1 MSEICES
8 LINDYLAGSLSQNEM
23 EEGLSSIFQLSSNT
37 CTEAQ
42 YFIHELYKNN
52 KLDDEQFKVLS
63 EIVSRVNINTTLNST
78 KATTDISYFNEDKT
92 LQLTEDL
99 SEPGK
104 DVSGSSDQTVIIRTD
119 TAMPVSDYKIE
130 NATDT
135 NPPSN
140 PKAKNNKPVDSS
152 NNETVITPKTR
163 LRHENLGLGATLKN
177 RFVLLERLG
186 QGGMGV
192 VYKAKDLLKVEAR
205 DKDPYVAIKVLTEA
219 FKKYSGSFI
228 ALQREASKAQR
239 LAHPN
244 IATVY
249 DFDRDGDTVFMTME
263 YLQGRPLN
271 RLIKELPQKP
281 IKQEQSLYIIEQL
294 CHGLAYAH
302 EKKLIHSDFK
312 PGNCFILNDG
322 AVKLLDFGIARA
334 STAAGEEKEQTMFD
348 PAKLSAVT
356 PAYATPEM
364 FAGMSPDPRDDI
376 YGLACVAYQLLAEGK
391 HPYNKVAAPKIKEL
405 GIKPKPIKGLDR
417 RQQKTLMK
425 ALTVNR
431 EERVPTVEKFL
442 EGIQSRKSYGKQ
454 LILGALFLFVI
465 GIGVGYQPYLQF
477 QEEQALYDKIEK
489 IKAGDKA
496 LMIETIWSLEQ
507 LNEEQQQILSV
518 GLRREIITF
527 FQDRIKSVFRPQDGL
542 YDYPQALSLLKQA
555 KQHYPDSVALSTIE
569 DQVKEQ
575 RDRLMS
581 SLISLYNRYV
591 ASKSLIKTE
600 TGEDLTTVLP
610 LLKKVDPKH
619 YLLKDQKLADL
630 YLSEAE
636 KYLVQKNYK
645 LAREYINTGLKFFP
659 DHARLQ
665 SLNLQFNA
673 GNNR

>member
-8 LINDYLAGSLSQNEM
+8 LINDYLSGVLSRTDLED
-23 EEGLSSIFQLSSNT
+23 GLTSIFQLSSETNT
-37 CTEAQ
+37 KAQ
-42 YFIHELYKNN
+42 YYIHQLYKDN
-52 KLDDEQFKVLS
+52 KIDDEQFKLLIETIS
-63 EIVSRVNINTTLNST
+63 KISINTTLSSS

-92 LQLTEDL
+92 LHFNDDL
-99 SEPGK
+99 STSTDESTTGP
-104 DVSGSSDQTVIIRTD
+104 SDQTVIIRTD
-119 TAMPVSDYKIE
+119 TAMPVTDYSIE
-130 NATDT
+130 Q
-135 NPPSN
+135 S
-140 PKAKNNKPVDSS
+140 AKNNSEKAKLIPSQKNTTNSVS
-152 NNETVITPKTR
+152 
-163 LRHENLGLGATLKN
+163 ENKIKHADLGPGVTLKN

-192 VYKAKDLLKVEAR
+192 VFKAKDLLKVEAQ
-205 DKDPYVAIKVLTEA
+205 DKDPYVAIKVLTDA

-263 YLQGRPLN
+263 YLQGKPLN

-281 IKQEQSLYIIEQL
+281 LKLEQSLFIIEQL

-312 PGNCFILNDG
+312 PGNCFMLNDG

-334 STAAGEEKEQTMFD
+334 STAAGEEREQTMFD

-405 GIKPKPIKGLDR
+405 GIKPKAIKGLDR
-417 RQQKTLMK
+417 RQQKTLFK
-425 ALTVNR
+425 ALSVNR
-431 EERVPTVEKFL
+431 EERTPTVEKFL
-442 EGIQSRKSYGKQ
+442 EGIQSRKSYSKQ

-465 GIGVGYQPYLQF
+465 GAGVGYQPLMQF
-477 QEEQALYDKIEK
+477 QEEQEIYDKIDK
-489 IKAGDKA
+489 IKSGDKA
-496 LMIETIWSLEQ
+496 LMIETIWSLDK
-507 LNEEQQQILSV
+507 LSKEQQQILSV

-527 FQDRIKSVFRPQDGL
+527 YQDRIKSVFRPKEGL
-542 YDYPQALSLLKQA
+542 YDYPQAINLLQQA
-555 KQHYPDSVALSTIE
+555 KKHYPDSVALSTIE

-581 SLISLYNRYV
+581 SLISLYNRYIT
-591 ASKSLIKTE
+591 SKKLIKTK

-610 LLKKVDPKH
+610 LLSKVDPKH

-630 YLSEAE
+630 YLSESE
-636 KYLVQKNYK
+636 KYLVKKDFK
-645 LAREYINTGLKFFP
+645 LAAEYLNTGLRFFP
-659 DHARLQ
+659 DNVRLQ
-665 SLNLQFNA
+665 GLNKQFNA
-673 GNNR
+673 GNSR